1 MILLSLHIVALL
13 LVIDNLVCWI
23 EESSAILKTLE
34 VLTCSYNQ
42 ERISNR
48 VNPDDDLDDL
58 FICINTSVG
67 ADAARVQRVHL
78 HPLKFGNGYNAP
90 ILNQLRVL
98 GYSYHILIW
107 KLKSWFWCKR
117 GSAPNYAPPVLWN
130 PCICPLHNVLDP
142 LISTQF
148 WKSEHK

>member
-1 MILLSLHIVALL
+1 MNVSWNRNMTSIWLWYLSNIFWTQNPNFGHFKCPVAKSSKVLIVLMPLEMKRLTIPHLKALDSQGPMQHRCSGC
-13 LVIDNLVCWI
+13 ICTRWNLATGAMHPSWNNR
-23 EESSAILKTLE
+23 ESQVTL
-34 VLTCSYNQ
+34 N
-42 ERISNR
+42 
-48 VNPDDDLDDL
+48 
-58 FICINTSVG
+58 
-67 ADAARVQRVHL
+67 
-78 HPLKFGNGYNAP
+78 
-90 ILNQLRVL
+90 
-98 GYSYHILIW
+98 HILIW

>member
-1 MILLSLHIVALL
+1 MAFG
-13 LVIDNLVCWI
+13 
-23 EESSAILKTLE
+23 
-34 VLTCSYNQ
+34 Q
-42 ERISNR
+42 EQTYYERNFAETNTVFLFQHDSRWWEQRRRQRISNR